1 MNIELKKIPVKDVF
15 KGYLDNNEDGVIG
28 FNGKLNIRPKYQ
40 REFIYKDKQ
49 REAVLNTIKKG
60 FPLNTIY
67 WAKNNDETYE
77 LLDGQQRTIS
87 ICSYINGEYSI
98 NYQYFHNLTQ
108 GEKDQILNYEL
119 MVYICEGSD
128 REKLE
133 WFKVINIAGEK
144 LTDQELRNAV
154 YTGEWLT
161 DAKNHFSKNNC
172 VAYSLAKN
180 YMTGSPI
187 RQDYLETAILWIT
200 NRDGIEIE
208 DYMAL
213 FQNEKDASELWIY
226 FQNVIN
232 WVNIHFPKYRKEM
245 KGIKW
250 GYYYNKY
257 YTENYNPNSLEEEF
271 LKLIVD
277 EDITSIRGIYE
288 YLIDGEEKHLSLR
301 AFSVKMKME
310 AYTKQDGLCKKCSEP
325 FDIEDMEGDHI
336 TPWSQGGKTIA
347 SNCQMLCKHCN
358 RIKSDI

>member
-180 YMTGSPI
+180 YMTGSSI

-200 NRDGIEIE
+200 NRDSIEIE

-257 YTENYNPNSLEEEF
+257 HTENYNPNSLEEEF

-347 SNCQMLCKHCN
+347 LNCQMLCKHCN